1 MITPLTSKLHVPG
14 MYSPCYKVGEQTF
27 YSKCHA
33 INHCRKMGYKW
44 PSYHVWEESGSFQ
57 RPKITFE
64 QSVKNQC
71 DLISDTSKKVRLF
84 YSGGKDSNL
93 ILHRMLSTNS
103 KLDEI
108 AVYRRFPGRKD
119 KTSNEFDQFDILSV
133 TKKTLDQYD
142 AHVPIKFYD
151 VLPEHFSYYSKNLN
165 ELFFPYSDLDFF
177 VHGVHTIAEIY
188 PEILDDGFVNVMGHA
203 MPYVNDQDE
212 FYWIDLDFNLTQ
224 PDPFAINFF
233 SDPRNKDLAVNMAY
247 AVKDFKKND
256 KIKKLNNYGNG
267 EYEIVNLIKNS
278 LGFPFTGTVLDD
290 KYDVLSVPT
299 PNWLLTRKQ
308 IVLMANAQSTEMGRE
323 TFDNFVKF
331 YENIGTE
338 FKEYLNDGS
347 IYHKW
352 VGSLSEKHKLLDI

>member
-1 MITPLTSKLHVPG
+1 
-14 MYSPCYKVGEQTF
+14 
-27 YSKCHA
+27 
-33 INHCRKMGYKW
+33 MGYKW

-142 AHVPIKFYD
+142 AHIPIKFYD

-256 KIKKLNNYGNG
+256 KIKKLNDYGNG
-267 EYEIVNLIKNS
+267 EYGKVNLIKNS

-290 KYDVLSVPT
+290 KYDVLSVQT

-308 IVLMANAQSTEMGRE
+308 IVLMANAQSTQIGRQ
-323 TFDNFVKF
+323 TFDNFVRF
-331 YENIGTE
+331 YENFNTK

-352 VGSLSEKHKLLDI
+352 VGSLSETHKLLDI